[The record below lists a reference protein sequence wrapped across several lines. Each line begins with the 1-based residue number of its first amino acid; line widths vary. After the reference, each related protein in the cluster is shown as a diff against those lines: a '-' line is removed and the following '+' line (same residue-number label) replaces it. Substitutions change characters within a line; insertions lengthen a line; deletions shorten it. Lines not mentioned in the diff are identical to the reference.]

1 MNFNERQS
9 KLIYEFI
16 MRYNSEEEFKNN
28 IQELYDNE
36 ISRLSI
42 IYIYALE
49 EILRYGL
56 KGIFNKFLETKG
68 TYTEEE
74 AADLF
79 DGFIKLLNDDAN
91 FKQYKMDQL
100 KNYPETLSTMEMFA
114 FTLISKSQSQKE
126 QIHEEMTDNLEYDSL
141 NPILYSTDNQIRET
155 LENLFLG
162 EFIHQILELP
172 AMKPVKVRQKETGKI
187 ANIDKPLIIEKIQS
201 VIFTSGSMSQ
211 FKQVI
216 DNRYLRVKMD
226 LLMGKGEAAFEQ
238 YLKFNTN
245 ISANEILGIEK
256 DNTVDDMYTYFM
268 DMIKKKK
275 EQGEKTPKK

>member
-9 KLIYEFI
+9 NLIYEFI
-16 MRYNSEEEFKNN
+16 MRYNSEEEFKNS

-36 ISRLSI
+36 ISQLSI

-49 EILRYGL
+49 EILRYGT

-68 TYTEEE
+68 THTEEE

-91 FKQYKMDQL
+91 FKQYKMEQL
-100 KNYPETLSTMEMFA
+100 KNYPETLSAMEMFA

-126 QIHEEMTDNLEYDSL
+126 QIHEEMTDALEYDSL
-141 NPILYSTDNQIRET
+141 NPILYSTDNQIKET
-155 LENLFLG
+155 LENLFFG
-162 EFIHQILELP
+162 EFIHQMLELP
-172 AMKPVKVRQKETGKI
+172 AMKPIKVRQKETGRI
-187 ANIDKPLIIEKIQS
+187 ANIDKPFIIEKIQG
-201 VIFTSGSMSQ
+201 VIFAQGAIPQ

-216 DNRYLRVKMD
+216 DNRYVKVKMD

-256 DNTVDDMYTYFM
+256 DSTVDDMYTILM

-275 EQGEKTPKK
+275 ERSESTTKK